1 MMLFYPAKVL
11 EFIALILLFF
21 GEIWEKIA
29 EIYLRSALRM
39 IGKSINR
46 NNFPLEFQSTWNYL
60 SFHIG
65 RRAGCSIRTGS
76 LKILPTQ

>member
-1 MMLFYPAKVL
+1 
-11 EFIALILLFF
+11 
-21 GEIWEKIA
+21 
-29 EIYLRSALRM
+29 LRSALRV